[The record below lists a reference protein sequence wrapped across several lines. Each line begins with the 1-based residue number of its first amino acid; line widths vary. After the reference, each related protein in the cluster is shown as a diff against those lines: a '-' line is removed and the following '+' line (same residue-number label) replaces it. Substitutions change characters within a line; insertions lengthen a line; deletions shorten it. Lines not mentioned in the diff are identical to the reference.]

1 MKLNSAFNF
10 RRLASGLV
18 LASVVLAGGCA
29 SESGVGSMFT
39 TGSIGEPAPVAKA
52 SVDPACT
59 TLATQIET
67 LRKEGAVARLE
78 KAADGKT
85 QSVSVQRAALAKQ
98 SQLNKA
104 NADYMAKCGTAQP
117 VSTVAAAP
125 AAAPAAAATPAKAAT
140 PAAQAAAAKSSGVT
154 VAAPAAVVPAPKDKE

>member
-1 MKLNSAFNF
+1 MKLTWAQKV
-10 RRLASGLV
+10 RHTASGLAV
-18 LASVVLAGGCA
+18 AATVLAGGCA
-29 SESGVGSMFT
+29 NDSGVGSMFT
-39 TGSIGEPAPVAKA
+39 TGSIGESTPVAKVA
-52 SVDPACT
+52 SDPACT

-85 QSVSVQRAALAKQ
+85 QNVNVQRAALAKQ

-117 VSTVAAAP
+117 ASTVAAVMTP
-125 AAAPAAAATPAKAAT
+125 APAAAATVAKPATAAV
-140 PAAQAAAAKSSGVT
+140 AKSGVT
-154 VAAPAAVVPAPKDKE
+154 VAAPAAVIPAPKEKE